1 MKYGI
6 QCKYYSHPV
15 GNKAIQEAY
24 AGADFYDCDAAM
36 VMTNNTFTRAAREL
50 AEKLEVELWE
60 YCSPNG
66 SSPFVTR
73 LMRIFNVFFL
83 LTGVAMSISA
93 GLLDFP
99 QNTLTNYM
107 AFLMLILAALSGLIG
122 WNHFLSCILSGMLYF
137 CFFLAFVL
145 PLILLSDSNWYGILM
160 LLPALITVVH
170 ALYARF
176 RNREQVQ

>member
-15 GNKAIQEAY
+15 GIKAIQDAY
-24 AGADFYDCDAAM
+24 AGADFYDCDVAM

-93 GLLDFP
+93 SLLDFP
-99 QNTLTNYM
+99 QNTLTNYI

-122 WNHFLSCILSGMLYF
+122 WNHFLPCILSGMLYF
-137 CFFLAFVL
+137 GFFLAFVL

-160 LLPALITVVH
+160 LLPSLITVVH
-170 ALYARF
+170 AMYARF
-176 RNREQVQ
+176 RNRDPVQ